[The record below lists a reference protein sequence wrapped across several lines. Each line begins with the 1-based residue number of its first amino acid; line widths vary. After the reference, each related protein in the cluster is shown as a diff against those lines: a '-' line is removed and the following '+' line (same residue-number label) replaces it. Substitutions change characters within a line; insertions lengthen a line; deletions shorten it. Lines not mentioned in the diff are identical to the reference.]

1 MGCFITFATLKGGT
15 GKTMLSYQL
24 AGLLA
29 IEHTVLVVDADPQA
43 DMSANWGIRAS
54 ANATTIADV
63 LTNRRTSAEDVIVRR
78 PCEELPN
85 LDVLPASAALTDVEP
100 AIAGRSNR
108 ERLFENWL
116 LRNRDTVEPYDYAIC
131 DVNPTMSIV
140 NRNILAVADSIV
152 LVTDVDL
159 NSLRDAQ
166 EFARQWEDCREDM
179 MIDDNIAALIV
190 NNFDAR
196 QSMVSDMR
204 DYIQSDIDLSRL
216 NVSTWIP
223 ARACLKRSVA
233 ACKPLVITAREKS
246 ERETLD
252 LLIALMVE
260 LQERGV
266 F

>member
-1 MGCFITFATLKGGT
+1 MGRFIAFATLKGGT
-15 GKTMLSYQL
+15 GKTMLGFQL

-43 DMSANWGIRAS
+43 DMSANWGIRA
-54 ANATTIADV
+54 NARAASIV
-63 LTNRRTSAEDVIVRR
+63 NVFTNRCTAAEDVIVQH
-78 PCEELPN
+78 PCGELPN
-85 LDVLPASAALTDVEP
+85 LDVLPASSALTDVEP

-116 LRNRDTVEPYDYAIC
+116 LRNRDVVEPYEYVIC

-166 EFARQWEDCREDM
+166 EFARQWEDCREDL
-179 MIDDNIAALIV
+179 MIDDNIAALVV

-196 QSMVSDMR
+196 QSMVLDMR
-204 DYIQSDIDLSRL
+204 DYVHNDVDLARL

-233 ACKPLVITAREKS
+233 ACKPLVLTAREKS

-252 LLIALMVE
+252 QLIALMVE